1 MFFTLNLCFDGV
13 RYVLQTFGCIGIDG
27 ECDGNT
33 LLAIILITMKDY
45 DVTLFGLADVHDAK
59 IETIGRKADVIGNT
73 DRELTHEGFLG
84 GNTGAYHR

>member
-1 MFFTLNLCFDGV
+1 MNLCFDGV

-33 LLAIILITMKDY
+33 LLSIPFIAMENNNATFLG
-45 DVTLFGLADVHDAK
+45 FADVHDAK